1 MVLDKVIVLLYVK
14 LSKTR
19 IKKMKRQEIEEKVRN
34 FLIEDLEIDEEKISD
49 DAKLKEDM
57 GIDSL
62 DFVDIV
68 VIVEKNFG
76 FKIKPEEMQGVTTYK
91 QFCDYIES
99 KVG

>member
-1 MVLDKVIVLLYVK
+1 MER
-14 LSKTR
+14 T
-19 IKKMKRQEIEEKVRN
+19 EIEEKVRN
-34 FLIEDLEIDEEKISD
+34 FLIEDLEIEEENIAPE
-49 DAKLKEDM
+49 AKLKDDL

-76 FKIKPEEMQGVTTYK
+76 FKIKPEEMQSIVTLS

>member
-1 MVLDKVIVLLYVK
+1 MT
-14 LSKTR
+14 SE
-19 IKKMKRQEIEEKVRN
+19 EIEEKVRA
-34 FLIEDLEIDEEKISD
+34 FLIDDLEIDEDKISD
-49 DAKLKEDM
+49 DAKLKDDM

-76 FKIKPEEMQGVTTYK
+76 FKIKPEEMKDVTTLS

>member
-1 MVLDKVIVLLYVK
+1 MNRK
-14 LSKTR
+14 
-19 IKKMKRQEIEEKVRN
+19 EIEEQVKS
-34 FLIEDLEIDEEKISD
+34 FLVEELEIDEDKIAP

-68 VIVEKNFG
+68 VIVERTFG
-76 FKIKPEEMQGVTTYK
+76 FKLKAEEMAGVDTFSK
-91 QFCDYIES
+91 FCDYIES

>member
-1 MVLDKVIVLLYVK
+1 M
-14 LSKTR
+14 S
-19 IKKMKRQEIEEKVRN
+19 RQEIEEKVRA
-34 FLIEDLEIDEEKISD
+34 FLIDDLEIDEDKISD
-49 DAKLKEDM
+49 DATLKEDM

-76 FKIKPEEMQGVTTYK
+76 FKIKPEEMAGVTTLR

>member
-1 MVLDKVIVLLYVK
+1 M
-14 LSKTR
+14 TR
-19 IKKMKRQEIEEKVRN
+19 NEIDEKVKE
-34 FLIEDLEIDEEKISD
+34 FLIDDLEIDEEKI
-49 DAKLKEDM
+49 APEALLKDNL

-68 VIVEKNFG
+68 VIVERKFG
-76 FKIKPEEMQGVTTYK
+76 FKIKPEEMADVKTLA